1 MNPRL
6 LAIQTIH
13 QRPRSAASVEQK
25 PPSEIFGEN
34 IFSPDVMRQHLSPE
48 VFAQLQAYSL
58 NRKTLDRGI
67 SDAVAIGIKTWA
79 IQKGATHFTHWFQP
93 LNGRTAEKHQSFLN
107 LEQGTPLDHFSGNEL
122 VQQEPDASSFPSGGL
137 RSTFEARGYTAWDC
151 SSPIFIFETRHGK
164 TLCIPTIFV
173 SFTGE
178 ALDYKI
184 PLLRSIAMLDEAAT
198 EVAQIFDPKI
208 ERVNVHMGAEQEFFL
223 VDKAFFDLRPD
234 LLITG
239 RTIIGSP
246 PPRSQH
252 LGGHYF
258 GAIPPRAFAF
268 MSELETACHKLGIPL
283 TTRHNEAAPSQY
295 ECAPDH
301 EPLNVAIDHQL
312 LLMDLIDRLA
322 DRHHF
327 AALLHEKPFSGVNG
341 SGKHNN
347 WSLQTGKGRN
357 LLSPGPTP
365 EANLMFLA
373 FFVCVIRAV
382 AEHADLLLAS
392 IASPGNDLRLDGP
405 EAPPSIISV
414 FVGTM
419 LNKVL
424 DDIENPP
431 RRKRNEQV
439 SDLMHLGISE
449 IPELLVHN
457 TDRNRTSPFAFTG
470 NKFEFRAVGA
480 SANSS
485 GTMAILNAMV
495 TQKLKRFKKRVE
507 SKINRGRNKESAVL
521 DMLREYISE
530 SKHVR
535 FEGDSS
541 SLEWQAEAKK
551 RKLSQISHAPQAYEA
566 FLDPKAYAVLV
577 ESGLYSEA
585 ELKARH
591 EVLLQS
597 YLGQLQSEVDV
608 LEELLNSYVFPAL
621 LEQQRSLLELWQLTQ
636 SGKGKTPNSLARI
649 SEGIHVLESLQVDLS
664 EVREQGKAIQDSRK
678 LAFYYAEEVV
688 PRIQAI
694 QTQVNQLEALVPDAN
709 WPLPKIREMLFI
721 G

>member
-1 MNPRL
+1 M
-6 LAIQTIH
+6 
-13 QRPRSAASVEQK
+13 
-25 PPSEIFGEN
+25 
-34 IFSPDVMRQHLSPE
+34 
-48 VFAQLQAYSL
+48 
-58 NRKTLDRGI
+58 
-67 SDAVAIGIKTWA
+67 
-79 IQKGATHFTHWFQP
+79 
-93 LNGRTAEKHQSFLN
+93 
-107 LEQGTPLDHFSGNEL
+107 
-122 VQQEPDASSFPSGGL
+122 
-137 RSTFEARGYTAWDC
+137 
-151 SSPIFIFETRHGK
+151 
-164 TLCIPTIFV
+164 
-173 SFTGE
+173 
-178 ALDYKI
+178 
-184 PLLRSIAMLDEAAT
+184 
-198 EVAQIFDPKI
+198 
-208 ERVNVHMGAEQEFFL
+208 
-223 VDKAFFDLRPD
+223 
-234 LLITG
+234 TG
-239 RTIIGSP
+239 RTLVGSP
-246 PPRSQH
+246 PPRNQH

-295 ECAPDH
+295 ECAPEH

-322 DRHHF
+322 DQHHF
-327 AALLHEKPFSGVNG
+327 AALLHEKPFFGVNG

-347 WSLQTGKGRN
+347 WSLQTGQGRN

-392 IASPGNDLRLDGP
+392 VASLGNDLRLNGP

-414 FVGTM
+414 FVGSM

-431 RRKRNEQV
+431 RRKRNEQI

-449 IPELLVHN
+449 IPELLVDN

-485 GTMAILNAMV
+485 GAMAMLNAMV
-495 TQKLKRFKKRVE
+495 AQKLKRFKKRVE
-507 SKINRGRNKESAVL
+507 SKINRGRNKEAAVL

-530 SKHVR
+530 SKHIR

-541 SLEWQAEAKK
+541 SPEWQAEAKK

-566 FLDPKAYAVLV
+566 FLDPKAYAVLI

-597 YLGQLQSEVDV
+597 YLGQLQSEADV

-621 LEQQRSLLELWQLTQ
+621 LGQQKSLLDLAQLTQ
-636 SGKGKTPNSLARI
+636 ATKGATVKSGERLSQAVN
-649 SEGIHVLESLQVDLS
+649 ELESLQEDLLQ
-664 EVREQGKAIQDSRK
+664 VREQGQS
-678 LAFYYAEEVV
+678 
-688 PRIQAI
+688 
-694 QTQVNQLEALVPDAN
+694 
-709 WPLPKIREMLFI
+709 
-721 G
+721 